1 MATAVGWQ
9 AMGKP
14 DFSEVGKVFYRLPA
28 AVRDRCNKSEERML
42 VWTMFLFWLHGY
54 RSGRNVMSCSVSQL
68 AWAKKF
74 GKSRWTAARALAR
87 LEEYGLIKMLRRL
100 KSKDGAW
107 KPAVA
112 NPTAYLKTLLGLIT
126 SKSLK
131 TQPGSKSAPQ
141 EVGNDYKRD
150 KAASLSAPP
159 LVPRQEDR
167 QCLEQAKK
175 LFAEWSLLT
184 P

>member
-1 MATAVGWQ
+1 MNTAIGWQ
-9 AMGKP
+9 GMGKP
-14 DFSEVGKVFYRLPA
+14 DYSRVAQMLERFPAEVKNRWNMSQWNVLKRTIFYSWYTA
-28 AVRDRCNKSEERML
+28 Y
-42 VWTMFLFWLHGY
+42 H
-54 RSGRNVMSCSVSQL
+54 SGRNSTL
-68 AWAKKF
+68 ASFSESTLGKAF
-74 GKSRWTAARALAR
+74 GKSRWTVMRALR
-87 LEEYGLIKMLRRL
+87 KLEEYGLVKRIRRSP
-100 KSKDGAW
+100 KKDGTFQTNLVAITA
-107 KPAVA
+107 KLSAVLA
-112 NPTAYLKTLLGLIT
+112 LTTRQPRD
-126 SKSLK
+126 KS
-131 TQPGSKSAPQ
+131 PCSKSAPQ